1 MSGFGFSS
9 TTDDVLAGVDLAG
22 RVVVVTGASTG
33 LGEET
38 TRALVSVGADVVM
51 AVRDLDK
58 GEAAR
63 RRILDAA
70 GGSPTIEVRPLD
82 LGSLASV
89 RAFATQFLADHDRL
103 DVLINNAGV
112 MATPHGTTSDGFELQ
127 FGTNHIGHF
136 LLTTLLTPAL
146 AAAAP
151 ARVISLSSRGH
162 AFSDVDLDDPNFEH
176 TTYDP
181 FVAYGRSKTAN
192 ALFAVGYDQR
202 FADHGIHA
210 YSVHPG
216 GIHTELGRYMTSD
229 VRAEMMKQITDQGRT
244 ITWKTVPQGAATSV
258 WAATAAELDDHGGA
272 YLEDCH
278 VATISDD
285 DAANDG
291 VRAYALDVDR
301 ADALWALSERLVAG

>member
-1 MSGFGFSS
+1 MSGLGFSS
-9 TTDDVLAGVDLAG
+9 TTDEVLAGIDLTG
-22 RVVVVTGASTG
+22 RLAVVTGASTG

-38 TRALVSVGADVVM
+38 ARSLASAGVDVVM
-51 AVRDLDK
+51 AVRDVAK

-63 RRILDAA
+63 RRILDSID
-70 GGSPTIEVRPLD
+70 GSPSIDVRNLD

-89 RAFATQFLADHDRL
+89 RAFAAQFLTDHDRL
-103 DVLINNAGV
+103 DLLINNAGV

-127 FGTNHIGHF
+127 FGTNHLGHF
-136 LLTTLLTPAL
+136 LLSTLVAPAL
-146 AAAAP
+146 VASGQ

-162 AFSDVDLDDPNFEH
+162 AFSDADLDDPNFEH

-192 ALFAVGYDQR
+192 ALFAVAFDRR
-202 FADHGIHA
+202 FADRGVHA

-216 GIHTELGRYMTSD
+216 GIHTELGRYMTRD
-229 VRAEMMKQITDQGRT
+229 VRARLMSQIAAGGRT
-244 ITWKTVPQGAATSV
+244 IVWKTIPQGAATSV
-258 WAATAAELDDHGGA
+258 WAATAPELDAHGGA

-285 DAANDG
+285 EAAEDG
-291 VRAYALDVDR
+291 VRAYALDPSR
-301 ADALWALSERLVAG
+301 ADALWALSEGLVAG